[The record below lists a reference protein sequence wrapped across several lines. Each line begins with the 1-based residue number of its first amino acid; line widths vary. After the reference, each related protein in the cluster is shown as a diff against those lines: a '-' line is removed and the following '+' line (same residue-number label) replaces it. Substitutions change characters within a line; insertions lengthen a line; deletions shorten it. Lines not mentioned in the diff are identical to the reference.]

1 MAPGPFADSAL
12 LDELGANGC
21 LTGDCP
27 HQNQSECDKALA
39 DHLREALERRGDEWR
54 CDDCDETY
62 TTAELTI
69 TEGAGQPACPEC
81 GREVG
86 HL

>member
-1 MAPGPFADSAL
+1 MATFPPPDTAL
-12 LDELGANGC
+12 LDELEANGC

-27 HQNQSECDKALA
+27 HETQAGCDKALA
-39 DHLREALERRGDEWR
+39 DHLREALGRRGDEWR